1 MKLCLTLV
9 SALAFSSVQADEG
22 MWLLQM
28 MKEQHLTDQMKKQ
41 GLRLE
46 AECNQSGLEGC
57 RRYLW
62 SWMYG

>member
-46 AECNQSGLEGC
+46 AEDIYSVTNPA
-57 RRYLW
+57 
-62 SWMYG
+62 